1 MWFVHQEL
9 GHMEVEKERKERVI
23 EIEKVVR
30 RSPRVVILKRKQKQF
45 LLFFYLSFLFL
56 FVCIFVNVFRLM
68 TLVMFGG
75 F

>member
-30 RSPRVVILKRKQKQF
+30 RSQRVVE
-45 LLFFYLSFLFL
+45 
-56 FVCIFVNVFRLM
+56 N
-68 TLVMFGG
+68 
-75 F
+75 